1 MASHAGVADSG
12 RIRVDLRRRSFERA
26 LPSQACRGP
35 GVGRGGGEQGGEQ
48 GGRQDGSDRGTD
60 LLITRDGFALAS
72 PTQPASFRAC
82 PRSPPGM
89 TAFWAQRP

>member
-12 RIRVDLRRRSFERA
+12 RIWVDLRRRSFERA

-35 GVGRGGGEQGGEQ
+35 GGVGRGGGEQ

-72 PTQPASFRAC
+72 PTQPASFRHV
-82 PRSPPGM
+82 PSHYLERQLSGPKDLKP
-89 TAFWAQRP
+89 